1 MSDFLQNGLIANL
14 SMLNRSNIDDIEE
27 QLIKLN
33 EDRKIALVLP
43 SLYSEVSSK
52 ALKNI
57 LETLKDVQY
66 IDRIIVTLGRA
77 NSTEF
82 QDAKKYFNALPQK
95 PIIIWN
101 DGPRLQRLYKK
112 LIKYELSAGPDGKG
126 RSVWMAIGYIL
137 ALNKDYMIS
146 FHDCDIITY
155 NRNLLARLC
164 FPIACP
170 SLLYEYC
177 KGYYARFT
185 DRLHGRVTRLLLNPI
200 IKAFINIIGN
210 IEFLQYLQSFR
221 YILAGEFAL
230 ISELA
235 HVIRIQ
241 SDWGLEIGLLS
252 EIYHNCS
259 LDRICQV
266 ELIENYEHKH
276 QPLFIKDAKKGLLK
290 MAIDIV
296 KTLLQNLA
304 SLGIIISSDL
314 IKTLKI
320 AYHTEARKES
330 KKFEDLSK
338 INSLKYDRHSEGICI
353 ETFIKAIDYA
363 YDEYNKASNP
373 VFIPPWIRVSYAI
386 PEFFN
391 ELLEAVELDNKFA

>member
-14 SMLNRSNIDDIEE
+14 SLLNKNNLDDIET
-27 QLIKLN
+27 QLIKLK

-43 SLYSEVSSK
+43 SLYSEVGTK

-57 LETLKDVQY
+57 LETLREVQY
-66 IDRIIVTLGRA
+66 IDQIVVTLGKA
-77 NSTEF
+77 TATEF
-82 QDAKKYFNALPQK
+82 KDAKKFFNTLPQQ
-95 PIIIWN
+95 PTIIWN
-101 DGPRLQRLYKK
+101 DGPNLQRLYKK
-112 LIKYELSAGPDGKG
+112 LNKYELSAGPDGKG
-126 RSVWMAIGYIL
+126 RSVWMAIGYTL
-137 ALNKDYMIS
+137 ALNKAYMICI
-146 FHDCDIITY
+146 HDCDILTY

-164 FPIACP
+164 FPIASP

-200 IKAFINIIGN
+200 IKALITIIGN
-210 IEFLQYLQSFR
+210 IEFLQYLKSFR

-235 HVIRIQ
+235 QVIRIQ
-241 SDWGLEIGLLS
+241 SDWGLEIGILN

-266 ELIENYEHKH
+266 ELTENYEHKH
-276 QPLFIKDAKKGLLK
+276 QPLFAKDPKKGLLK
-290 MAIDIV
+290 MAIDII

-304 SLGIIISSDL
+304 SLGIIISADL
-314 IKTLKI
+314 VKTLKI
-320 AYHTEARKES
+320 AYNTEAKKES

-338 INSLKYDRHSEGICI
+338 INSLTYDRHTEGICI
-353 ETFIKAIDYA
+353 ETFMKAIDYA
-363 YDEYNKASNP
+363 YEEYNKASSP
-373 VFIPPWIRVSYAI
+373 VFIPSWIRISYAI

-391 ELLEAVELDNKFA
+391 ELLEAVELDNK